1 MSMTSSTQPTR
12 DELNLRDAIVR
23 RLIQVAVQTLL
34 IVAILFVTAGRLD
47 WVWAWAYLG
56 LAVVLLAVN
65 ARVMPPEV
73 IAERGRKS
81 ADAKAWDKVVT
92 IPLLLFSLCIFAVA
106 GLDARFSLTAP
117 LSLAIHF
124 VAMLFVV
131 VGQLWFTWAMASNK
145 YFSTVVRIQAERGH
159 TVCTGGPYR
168 YMRHPG
174 YIGSIVSFLGLPL
187 FLGSSWALIPA
198 GLVTLTVIVRT
209 ALEDRTLQ
217 AELPGYK
224 EYAQCVHY
232 RLLPGV
238 W

>member
-1 MSMTSSTQPTR
+1 MRMTTSTQPAR
-12 DELNLRDAIVR
+12 DELTMRAAIVR
-23 RLIQVAVQTLL
+23 RLIQVAVQTFL
-34 IVAILFVTAGRLD
+34 IVAILFVTSGRLD
-47 WVWAWAYLG
+47 WVWAWAYIVTVLS
-56 LAVVLLAVN
+56 LLAVN
-65 ARVMPPEV
+65 ARIMSPEV
-73 IAERGRKS
+73 IAERGRPQ
-81 ADAKAWDKVVT
+81 AEAKAWDKVIT
-92 IPLLLFSLCIFAVA
+92 IPLMLFSLALFAVA
-106 GLDARFSLTAP
+106 GLDARFSWTGP
-117 LSLAIHF
+117 LNLAIHF
-124 VAMLFVV
+124 VALLFVV
-131 VGQLWFTWAMASNK
+131 MGQLWFTWAMASNK
-145 YFSTVVRIQAERGH
+145 YFATVVRIQAERGH
-159 TVCTGGPYR
+159 TVCIGGPYR

-224 EYAQCVHY
+224 EYAQRVRC